1 MLLICNI
8 AEESTGWI
16 IVWIS
21 IWKAQDVEINH
32 FFNSGTQSAI
42 SLQLHKT
49 SDRVI
54 TMRKLMI
61 LCLAAVSFSSMATTS
76 GVAFME
82 QMDSDDDGYITLRE
96 AVKNT
101 DLLREFGHI
110 DIDEDGKI
118 SEAELIASDYGR
130 EVLSLPI

>member
-1 MLLICNI
+1 
-8 AEESTGWI
+8 
-16 IVWIS
+16 
-21 IWKAQDVEINH
+21 
-32 FFNSGTQSAI
+32 
-42 SLQLHKT
+42 
-49 SDRVI
+49 
-54 TMRKLMI
+54 MRKLMI
-61 LCLAAVSFSSMATTS
+61 LCLAAASFSSMATTS
-76 GVAFME
+76 GVEFME